1 MLRVEE
7 YPDALRID
15 PAWERAR
22 PSGQNVAIPGFL
34 RAYETA
40 GIEGVTLRYLGV
52 YDGAR
57 FLGGAAFSI
66 ATFGLELMAP
76 KNVQDGV
83 ARVRSLWPG
92 FAILRSMTCGVWA
105 GQGGNEAV
113 FAEDVRA
120 VGAATAGAAP
130 GLVAGARGASERG
143 ADRRAYGPPDV
154 IDLLAARGEALAQS
168 AGSNVVVFK
177 EFRTEETTV
186 WDRLLRHGY
195 VRLHSLPFAAM
206 EIRWRTFGEYL
217 QALRAG
223 YRRQARA
230 NLAHRELPG
239 VTIALAERIED
250 RADEFHP
257 LYLQVMNHTDFH
269 VETLTPAFFRNLGR
283 ELGPAIRLVT
293 VRRNGDL
300 LGGALMAFDRDHA
313 TFLYAGFDYERLR
326 EHDTYFN
333 LLYAMVEA
341 AIAAGSQQLLFGQ
354 LSSDAKTRMGARM
367 SEVFAY
373 AKGRGL
379 PLGPVVK
386 HFGNQ
391 LYPPHPMP
399 VRHVFK

>member
-15 PAWERAR
+15 PAWEEAR
-22 PSGQNVAIPGFL
+22 PSGQNVGMPGFL

-40 GIEGVTLRYLGV
+40 GIDGVTLRYLGV

-57 FLGGAAFSI
+57 FLGGAAFSL
-66 ATFGLELMAP
+66 ASFGLELMAP
-76 KNVQDGV
+76 KQVQD
-83 ARVRSLWPG
+83 AMRRVRGVWPG

-113 FAEDVRA
+113 
-120 VGAATAGAAP
+120 
-130 GLVAGARGASERG
+130 L
-143 ADRRAYGPPDV
+143 ADPAQGDAV
-154 IDLLAARGEALAQS
+154 IDRLAERAEALAAS

-206 EIRWRTFGEYL
+206 EIRWRSFGDYL
-217 QALRAG
+217 QALRSG

-230 NLAHRELPG
+230 NLAHRDLPG

-250 RADEFHP
+250 TAEEFHP
-257 LYLQVMNHTDFH
+257 LYLQVMDHTDFH
-269 VETLTPAFFRNLGR
+269 IETLTPAFFRNLGR
-283 ELGPAIRLVT
+283 ELGPKIRLVT
-293 VRRNGDL
+293 VRRSGDL

-313 TFLYAGFDYERLR
+313 TFLYAGFDYAHLR

-341 AIAAGSQQLLFGQ
+341 AILAGSKQLLFGQ

-373 AKGRGL
+373 AKGRGF
-379 PLGPVVK
+379 PLGPVVT
-386 HFGNQ
+386 HFGNE